1 MKKFLA
7 FVAIS
12 AISVAHSFAAGIPES
27 FSDVVKKTSDG
38 VVNISTT
45 KMVTRQ
51 MQPFMNE
58 EFFRY
63 FFGGNGAMPDRKG
76 GKDEKPKQ
84 YKTSALG
91 SGFVIDTNGYI
102 VTNNH
107 VIEGADEIVIKF
119 KDEKE
124 LKATLVGAD
133 PLTDLAL
140 LKVDPQGHAL
150 RPVLLGNSDAAEI
163 GDWVI
168 AIGNPL
174 GLGGTVTAG
183 ILSAKGRVL
192 GDGPYDNFLQTDAS
206 INPGNSGGP
215 LLNSK
220 GEVIG
225 VNTAII
231 QSAQGLGF
239 AVPINMLQS
248 ILPQLKQGK
257 VSRGWLG
264 LTLQSLDETLAK
276 SFGLANAE
284 GVLVADVNK
293 GDPADKGGIK
303 AGDVIVSID
312 GVATPDSR
320 TLVKI
325 VGGKNPN
332 ETVSIKFYRDGKFL
346 TANVKLGERPTQM
359 SEMAPMQQKQNQGPI
374 SVDNLSRDGAAKL
387 GIPGGVVVTFIDEE
401 SSAAK
406 AGLKQGDV
414 IVWFNRKNVESP
426 EHFYDMLGKS
436 KKGEVIGLKIVN
448 QSGSRFIA
456 FNKD

>member
-1 MKKFLA
+1 MKKLFI
-7 FVAIS
+7 VAALLVFF
-12 AISVAHSFAAGIPES
+12 AIQAAAALPET
-27 FSDVVKKTSDG
+27 FSDVVKKSGDG

-51 MQPFMNE
+51 IQPFMND
-58 EFFRY
+58 EFFRF
-63 FFGGNGAMPDRKG
+63 FFGGEMPDNQG
-76 GKDEKPKQ
+76 GKNKSEPKK
-84 YKTSALG
+84 YKTNSLG
-91 SGFVIDTNGYI
+91 SGFVIDTQGYI

-119 KDEKE
+119 KDNKE
-124 LKATLVGAD
+124 LKATVIGAD

-140 LKVDPQGHAL
+140 LKVDPKGYNL
-150 RPVLLGNSDAAEI
+150 KSVPLGNSDIAEI

-215 LLNSK
+215 LLNIK

-239 AVPINMLQS
+239 AVPVNMLKN
-248 ILPQLKQGK
+248 ILEQLKKGK

-264 LTLQSLDETLAK
+264 LTLQPLSEELAK
-276 SFGLANAE
+276 SFGLKNTE

-293 GDPADKGGIK
+293 GDPADKAGIK
-303 AGDVIVSID
+303 AGDIILAID
-312 GVATPDSR
+312 GTPTPDSR
-320 TLVKI
+320 VLVNI
-325 VGGKNPN
+325 VGAKAPK
-332 ETVSIKFYRDGKFL
+332 EKVSLKIFRDGREMIVS
-346 TANVKLGERPTQM
+346 AVLGERPGTR
-359 SEMAPMQQKQNQGPI
+359 EIA
-374 SVDNLSRDGAAKL
+374 SVPNAQEKRSINVADLTKDEAAKM
-387 GIPGGVVVTFIDEE
+387 GVKGGVRVTGIDDETE
-401 SSAAK
+401 AYA
-406 AGLKQGDV
+406 AGLRSGNV
-414 IVWFNRKNVESP
+414 IVWFNREPVETAAK
-426 EHFYDMLGKS
+426 FYEMFNKTR
-436 KKGEVIGLKIVN
+436 KGDVVALKVLTE
-448 QSGSRFIA
+448 SGSRFIA
-456 FNKD
+456 FNKE

>member
-1 MKKFLA
+1 MKKVFAL
-7 FVAIS
+7 VAIF
-12 AISVAHSFAAGIPES
+12 AIFAVQSMAAGMPES
-27 FSDVVKKTSDG
+27 FSDVVKKSSDG

-51 MQPFMNE
+51 MQPFMNDD
-58 EFFRY
+58 FFRY
-63 FFGGNGAMPDRKG
+63 FFGGNMPEMDGG
-76 GKDEKPKQ
+76 GKKGEPKK

-91 SGFVIDTNGYI
+91 SGFIISGEGYI

-107 VIEGADEIVIKF
+107 VIEGADEIIIKF

-124 LKATLVGAD
+124 LKAVVVGAD

-140 LKVDPQGHAL
+140 LKVDPKGYAL
-150 RPVLLGNSDAAEI
+150 KPVPLGNSDTAEI

-215 LLNSK
+215 LLNVN

-239 AVPINMLQS
+239 AVPVNMLQN
-248 ILPQLKQGK
+248 ILPKLKQGK

-264 LTLQSLDETLAK
+264 LTLQPLDENLVKT
-276 SFGLANAE
+276 FGLPNSE
-284 GVLVADVNK
+284 GVLVADIIA
-293 GDPADKGGIK
+293 GDPADKAGLK
-303 AGDVIVSID
+303 AGDVIIAID
-312 GVATPDSR
+312 GTKTPDSR
-320 TLVKI
+320 SLMQI
-325 VGGKNPN
+325 VGGKSPG
-332 ETVSIKFYRDGKFL
+332 ETVNVNVFRDGKQMAL
-346 TANVKLGERPTQM
+346 NVKLGERPTDSKNM
-359 SEMAPMQQKQNQGPI
+359 PTQKQEEQQGPI
-374 SVDNLSRDGAAKL
+374 GVAPLSQDEASKL
-387 GIPGGVVVTFIDEE
+387 GVTNGVVVSNVDEE
-401 SSAAK
+401 SSAFK
-406 AGLKQGDV
+406 AGLRPGNV

-426 EHFYDMLGKS
+426 KQFIEMLDKT
-436 KKGEVIGLKIVN
+436 KKGDVIGLKIVTEN
-448 QSGSRFIA
+448 GSRFIA